1 MQTYNDIYLA
11 VRRTLKES
19 GVEQAQLEAMELMCA
34 ALGKRR
40 EEVLR
45 DLSLYASEAIEG
57 QVDALLQR
65 RLAGEPIAYIIG
77 EWEFYGL
84 TLTVTP
90 QVLIPRPDTELLVE
104 RGILAVRDLPQARV
118 LDLCTG
124 SGCVGLALALQPP
137 PRELG
142 EFDLI
147 VCNPPYIP
155 RQVVEEELDHS
166 VRDYEP
172 HLALD
177 GGEDGLDFYRAITLH
192 WNWALRPGGKLIFEI
207 GYDQEEAVKKLM
219 VDRGFQQVRSFQDP
233 GGHWRVVEGILEP
246 IQPDEPA
253 GKEE

>member
-65 RLAGEPIAYIIG
+65 RLAGEPIAYILG

-104 RGILAVRDLPQARV
+104 RGILAVRDLPQAR
-118 LDLCTG
+118 
-124 SGCVGLALALQPP
+124 
-137 PRELG
+137 
-142 EFDLI
+142 
-147 VCNPPYIP
+147 
-155 RQVVEEELDHS
+155 
-166 VRDYEP
+166 
-172 HLALD
+172 
-177 GGEDGLDFYRAITLH
+177 
-192 WNWALRPGGKLIFEI
+192 EI
-207 GYDQEEAVKKLM
+207 GRASCRE
-219 VDRGFQQVRSFQDP
+219 
-233 GGHWRVVEGILEP
+233 RV
-246 IQPDEPA
+246 
-253 GKEE
+253 

>member
-45 DLSLYASEAIEG
+45 DLSLDASEAIEG

-65 RLAGEPIAYIIG
+65 RLAGEPIAYILG

-124 SGCVGLALALQPP
+124 SGCVGLALAYNCP
-137 PRELG
+137 
-142 EFDLI
+142 
-147 VCNPPYIP
+147 NA
-155 RQVVEEELDHS
+155 QVVH
-166 VRDYEP
+166 
-172 HLALD
+172 
-177 GGEDGLDFYRAITLH
+177 
-192 WNWALRPGGKLIFEI
+192 RPGGA
-207 GYDQEEAVKKLM
+207 GSGQRPPAPA
-219 VDRGFQQVRSFQDP
+219 P
-233 GGHWRVVEGILEP
+233 GAGRV
-246 IQPDEPA
+246 
-253 GKEE
+253 

>member
-65 RLAGEPIAYIIG
+65 RLAGEPIAYILG

-124 SGCVGLALALQPP
+124 SGCVGLALAYNCPNAQVVLADWSQDALEVARQNLMRCQLTDQVELVQVNALKPP
-137 PRELG
+137 PGSWASLTS
-142 EFDLI
+142 LCAI
-147 VCNPPYIP
+147 PPTSP
-155 RQVVEEELDHS
+155 ARWW
-166 VRDYEP
+166 R
-172 HLALD
+172 
-177 GGEDGLDFYRAITLH
+177 
-192 WNWALRPGGKLIFEI
+192 
-207 GYDQEEAVKKLM
+207 
-219 VDRGFQQVRSFQDP
+219 RSWTTRCGTTSP
-233 GGHWRVVEGILEP
+233 TWLWTGARTAWTSTGPSPCTGTGPCV
-246 IQPDEPA
+246 PA
-253 GKEE
+253 AS